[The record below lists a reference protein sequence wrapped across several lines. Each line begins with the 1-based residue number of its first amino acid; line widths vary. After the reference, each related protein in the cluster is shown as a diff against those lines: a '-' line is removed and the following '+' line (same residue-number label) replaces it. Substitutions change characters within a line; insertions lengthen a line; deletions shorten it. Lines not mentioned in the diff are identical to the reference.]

1 MAAFSRQHSMRPCKP
16 MEKVCIS
23 PSCSPKKYAAQPASV
38 PGGAAQPTSST
49 SGAARPT
56 LTVGF
61 YNVNIHSFS
70 ETDCGWKIIENRLES
85 DIAKAFEVHALDIL
99 CLCGLTSNMPGRDLD
114 AWIRRLLGGGV
125 NSAEQPVSVYTLRQY
140 STIVKI
146 KRVTVLEW
154 KTVSNYVQDQPKRCF
169 QHLRVSVGD
178 DTDPISIVNCHAYS
192 TKQHRL
198 TAEGRLDMFMACQ
211 DACANDRFIW
221 GGDFNTGIVQLH
233 NLMQSINSSWFT
245 AQSTTDGSL
254 QLLYSHQYNC
264 ACKHGDVALIH
275 GLRSVPTDSK
285 VGAFYK
291 GASTAHDLVVAK
303 VFELR
308 DLRPADSNAVR
319 QSLHERITA
328 ATPPLAYS
336 PSSAAQPA
344 TSSNHTQKSRTPRV
358 DAIFH
363 SDAGASQALQ
373 DVLEWIT
380 RDMLWDKVANIRT
393 WPHGCYVAFIAPHIT
408 EKLEEFLR
416 VVEEQRG
423 NHLRRTPNARY
434 DDTFNDDDMKE
445 IYNTWINHHALW
457 MNQKTH
463 NDWKAL
469 RNRGRKGDAQQA
481 HNKRRSAFS
490 AYLFQI
496 IGDKDLLYNFIKYPI
511 SSAAQPADDIR
522 KFMNWWHE
530 HKYENNDTME
540 TDSHRHG
547 SRSRSR
553 SPP

>member
-1 MAAFSRQHSMRPCKP
+1 MA
-16 MEKVCIS
+16 
-23 PSCSPKKYAAQPASV
+23 
-38 PGGAAQPTSST
+38 PGGVAQPTSST
-49 SGAARPT
+49 SGAAQPT

-61 YNVNIHSFS
+61 YNVNIHLY
-70 ETDCGWKIIENRLES
+70 TIDDRGWNILERRLAS
-85 DIAKAFEVHALDIL
+85 DIGKAFKVHALDIL
-99 CLCGLTSNMPGRDLD
+99 CLCGLTSNVPGRDLD
-114 AWIRRLLGGGV
+114 FWIR
-125 NSAEQPVSVYTLRQY
+125 NIAHDSAEQPVRVYTKRQY
-140 STIVKI
+140 STIVMTT
-146 KRVTVLEW
+146 RVEILENNL
-154 KTVSNYVQDQPKRCF
+154 VGVDVPYQPNRCF
-169 QHLRVSVGD
+169 QHLRVRAGD
-178 DTDPISIVNCHAYS
+178 DREPISIVNCFAHAS
-192 TKQHRL
+192 APQEL
-198 TAEGRLDMFMACQ
+198 TADVRLCIFMACQ
-211 DACANDRFIW
+211 KVCASDRFIW
-221 GGDFNTGIVQLH
+221 GGFFNTGVVQIY
-233 NLMQSINSSWFT
+233 NLMRDIDRSVTVDDSA
-245 AQSTTDGSL
+245 AQPGSL
-254 QLLYSHQYNC
+254 QLLYSRLHKSNY
-264 ACKHGDVALIH
+264 GDIALTH
-275 GLRSVPTDSK
+275 GLRSIHTESE

-308 DLRPADSNAVR
+308 DLRPADSNAMR
-319 QSLHERITA
+319 QLLHERITA

-344 TSSNHTQKSRTPRV
+344 TSCNHTQKSRTPRV

-363 SDAGASQALQ
+363 SDAGSSRALQ

-380 RDMLWDKVANIRT
+380 RDMLWNKVANIRT

-445 IYNTWINHHALW
+445 IYNTWITHHALW

-463 NDWKAL
+463 NEWKAL

-496 IGDKDLLYNFIKYPI
+496 IGDKDLLYYFIKYPI

-530 HKYENNDTME
+530 HKYGNKDTME
-540 TDSHRHG
+540 TDSHSHG